1 MHFLFQEFQGYK
13 RSEKSDNLVYD
24 YADSANTDQNS
35 KVTPCKPMNRVVSSD
50 DTPKIINS
58 VSQKPSVKKN
68 RAPDVPKTVSNT
80 QVKIV
85 DTLTKASKKSLFA
98 EKTSSDFT
106 EKLSQTKILKPE
118 TTNKPPSQPSS
129 PQKVAP
135 KPTKSTAIM
144 TKTALFESKTSPRKD
159 VDPAL
164 LSLQER
170 LALFEK
176 NKGVA
181 LTPKAP
187 LAMAPNIK
195 SLIQKDKGLYI
206 LFEIELFK
214 LILLN
219 KYTDF

>member
-1 MHFLFQEFQGYK
+1 
-13 RSEKSDNLVYD
+13 
-24 YADSANTDQNS
+24 
-35 KVTPCKPMNRVVSSD
+35 MNRVVSSD

-214 LILLN
+214 LILLCIIN
-219 KYTDF
+219 TLIFNSSRTKCSSNLY